1 MASVDLLLQ
10 NTDAHTHVILTSW
23 YPYGLTQ
30 WWTLTLS
37 INTQTSHSSEKQSQ
51 SPDSAV
57 TSQLDQSRAHDD
69 DVIVCSRISSF
80 TYIVTAAGTSQN
92 NSDIGRALTVC
103 TYIIHK

>member
-1 MASVDLLLQ
+1 MMNPDPQHQYTDLPQ
-10 NTDAHTHVILTSW
+10 
-23 YPYGLTQ
+23 PR
-30 WWTLTLS
+30 
-37 INTQTSHSSEKQSQ
+37 KQSQ

-69 DVIVCSRISSF
+69 DAIACSQISSF

-103 TYIIHK
+103 TYIIHI